1 MEYAAA
7 DDGSLAAC
15 TDCKEATGLHR
26 ATEQQVEKE
35 KTAAIPAASTKLT
48 GHSGLQRLSSVCA
61 DDVPALPASD
71 RYPPDQ
77 ASRLPCCLLDHS
89 LLGCFS
95 RRYADCCRF
104 HCSPICLTSASTTVH
119 TWAPCSI

>member
-15 TDCKEATGLHR
+15 TDYKEATGLHR

-35 KTAAIPAASTKLT
+35 KTTAIPAAATKLT
-48 GHSGLQRLSSVCA
+48 GHSGLQPLASTMRSRRACPNCFRPLSA
-61 DDVPALPASD
+61 RPGEPAP
-71 RYPPDQ
+71 R
-77 ASRLPCCLLDHS
+77 CCLLDHS

-95 RRYADCCRF
+95 RRYADC
-104 HCSPICLTSASTTVH
+104 SALTAHRSV
-119 TWAPCSI
+119 